1 MDVRV
6 EPGYYENSSFGVR
19 IENVELIKEIETKYG
34 VSLTME
40 PLTLVSDFTLLSMVF
55 PFGFTAGSYS
65 TENGRSFSSKQER
78 G

>member
-1 MDVRV
+1 M
-6 EPGYYENSSFGVR
+6 
-19 IENVELIKEIETKYG
+19 ELIKEIETKYG

-40 PLTLVSDFTLLSMVF
+40 PLTLVSDFTLLSNGIPF

-65 TENGRSFSSKQER
+65 TENGRSFSSEQER